1 MNLSDVIDN
10 ISVTSLLRLEWLLRW
25 NYYHYHRESNY
36 TSRTFFDEM
45 TSNDRYYWSA
55 GRGILEFF
63 IAKIVD
69 NFYRDL
75 YQDKEFMA
83 GFKYHLESQLNSLN
97 KTVEEY
103 VELIAERVSGIDNLS
118 ILQKGQI
125 ISKLNYILFGQDNN
139 IKIRQKENIAINKF

>member
-1 MNLSDVIDN
+1 MVCW
-10 ISVTSLLRLEWLLRW
+10 T
-25 NYYHYHRESNY
+25 
-36 TSRTFFDEM
+36 
-45 TSNDRYYWSA
+45 